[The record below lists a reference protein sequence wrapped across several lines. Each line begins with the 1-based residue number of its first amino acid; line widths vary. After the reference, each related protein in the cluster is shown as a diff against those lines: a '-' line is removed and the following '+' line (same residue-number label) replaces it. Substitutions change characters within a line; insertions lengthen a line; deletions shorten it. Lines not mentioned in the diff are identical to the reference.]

1 MDFTNAF
8 QYKKWANLE
17 LLSAGE
23 KQLHLLPKEDA
34 SFFIRILNHT
44 AVVDSL
50 FISRITETQELFSS
64 DNTIETPTIPELRD
78 RMNNNDSW
86 LINFSQTA
94 TLSDLER
101 VINFHFTDGDPG
113 QLSIYEIFVHLLT
126 HGSNHR
132 GMASRTLSSKGLER
146 PKDTF
151 TRFLHEVE
159 PERRMAAAITE

>member
-1 MDFTNAF
+1 M
-8 QYKKWANLE
+8 
-17 LLSAGE
+17 
-23 KQLHLLPKEDA
+23 
-34 SFFIRILNHT
+34 LNPT

-64 DNTIETPTIPELRD
+64 DNTIETPTITELRE

-101 VINFHFTDGDPG
+101 IINFQFTDGDSG
-113 QLSIYEIFVHLLT
+113 QLSIHEIFVHLLT

-132 GMASRTLSSKGLER
+132 GMASRTLSSKGLKR
-146 PKDTF
+146 PKNTF
-151 TRFLHEVE
+151 TRFLHIIE
-159 PERRMAAAITE
+159 PERWTSTTTSNED